1 VQAAN
6 AAARATGRR
15 GDMAD
20 KLADRPR
27 AVVLTPAARGVRTGN
42 RTTALRLCAI
52 LRQLGWTARVRTA
65 WRDEPCELVVAVHA
79 VKAAAAAV
87 AAKAA
92 RPAARLVVVLAGTDV
107 YPRYVPTPDSAAA
120 LALADA
126 IVALQPLA
134 LAALPASLRG
144 KARTIVQSA
153 TAVAAAPREAAAA
166 GAPAR
171 AFQACVLAHLRPVKD
186 PLLPVRALAHVP
198 PTPPVA
204 VVVAGRA
211 LADDLATAMRAAC
224 AAEPRARWLGEL
236 PRRQARALLAA
247 SNVCI
252 VPSAAEGGAN
262 VVSEAI
268 AAGVPLLASAV
279 PGNTAL
285 LGADW
290 PGLFPAGDA
299 AALGALLARAAAD
312 AGFGAELRRRTAALQ
327 PMVAPARERD
337 AWADLLRTPRR

>member
-1 VQAAN
+1 
-6 AAARATGRR
+6 
-15 GDMAD
+15 MAD

-107 YPRYVPTPDSAAA
+107 YPRYEPTPDSAAT
-120 LALADA
+120 LAAADA

-134 LAALPASLRG
+134 LQALPVALRG
-144 KARTIVQSA
+144 KGRTIVQSA
-153 TAVAAAPREAAAA
+153 AAPAMPHGGAVNRAAGNTAAAHDP
-166 GAPAR
+166 APANAAPPR
-171 AFQACVLAHLRPVKD
+171 PFRACVLAHLRPVKD
-186 PLLPVRALAHVP
+186 PWLPVPALAHVP
-198 PTPPVA
+198 PSPPVE
-204 VVVAGRA
+204 VLVAGRA
-211 LADDLATAMRAAC
+211 LSDALAAAMTAAC

-236 PRRQARALLAA
+236 PRRRALALLAGSDA
-247 SNVCI
+247 CV

-262 VVSEAI
+262 VVSEAL
-268 AAGVPLLASAV
+268 AAGVPLLASDV

-290 PGLFPAGDA
+290 PGLFAVGDA
-299 AALGALLARAAAD
+299 AGLGRLLARAAAD
-312 AGFGAELRRRTAALQ
+312 AQFRAALRARAAALR
-327 PMVAPARERD
+327 PLVDPARERA
-337 AWADLLRTPRR
+337 AWAALLRELPR